1 MRPSM
6 KHLSSRLD
14 TFPPTSSALRVAWF
28 TRVNVLACTCLMML
42 VPSRHA
48 QAAAR
53 QWQAGARLGSA
64 WLDGPGL
71 GFSAETYLRHG
82 LTDSFDLE
90 LQVLTSL
97 HPFTPTSDAVPVGSA
112 PSDLGWALGL
122 GPGILYRWDVLRVVP
137 FAGVGLG
144 IYEWG
149 GVDADLNRAQ
159 FGGSARLGLDYL
171 LTRNVV
177 LSVQTSAHAAW
188 SDDGVRIPWFQL
200 GLGAAH
206 AWGW

>member
-1 MRPSM
+1 
-6 KHLSSRLD
+6 
-14 TFPPTSSALRVAWF
+14 
-28 TRVNVLACTCLMML
+28 VLACMCLMVL
-42 VPSRHA
+42 VPTRHA

-53 QWQAGARLGSA
+53 QWQAGARLGIA

-71 GFSAETYLRHG
+71 GPSADAYLRHG
-82 LTDSFDLE
+82 LSDSFDLE

-97 HPFTPTSDAVPVGSA
+97 HPFPPASDPVQPVGSA
-112 PSDLGWALGL
+112 PSDRGWALGL
-122 GPGILYRWDVLRVVP
+122 GPGVLYRWDVLRMIP

-149 GVDADLNRAQ
+149 GVDAELNRAQ

-171 LTRNVV
+171 LTRDVV

-188 SDDGVRIPWFQL
+188 SDDGVTIPWFQL